1 MKLKELESC
10 LQQVDGFEEPK
21 ILLEQYPTSPYIA
34 GEHYTVFVSTVC
46 IFNHKICDI
55 GCVCSVFGLAYLYYS
70 YDSYSCNKLYSDM
83 MVFLSQA
90 IVFSL
95 TELRYDLP
103 ASYKFHKKK
112 LVDIQVDFIRFT
124 PT

>member
-21 ILLEQYPTSPYIA
+21 ILLEQYPTSPHIA
-34 GEHYTVFVSTVC
+34 GNSLKSFQEISLIWCFLSSTV
-46 IFNHKICDI
+46 
-55 GCVCSVFGLAYLYYS
+55 VV
-70 YDSYSCNKLYSDM
+70 
-83 MVFLSQA
+83 
-90 IVFSL
+90 SL

-112 LVDIQVDFIRFT
+112 SVDIQVDFIRFT